1 MNESYPDQFMVSYEN
16 KKKSYLFNLKWEDTH
31 LVLKEL
37 SDDQPDMQENI
48 TPTASEWL
56 DFWHRMDEIG
66 IWDWYGEYIM
76 TCSDACMEGD
86 EWEIHILYGDVR
98 IESYGANSYPS
109 TFREFVKSL
118 EELTGVVIEFIQED

>member
-1 MNESYPDQFMVSYEN
+1 MKESYPDQFLVSYEN
-16 KKKSYLFNLKWEDTH
+16 KNKSYHFNLKWEDTH

-37 SDDQPDMQENI
+37 SDDQQDMQENI
-48 TPTASEWL
+48 TPTDSEWL
-56 DFWHRMDEIG
+56 DFWHRMDEIE
-66 IWDWYGEYIM
+66 IWDWYDEYIM

-86 EWEIHILYGDVR
+86 EWEIYIVYGDVR
-98 IESYGANSYPS
+98 IESNGANSYPS